1 MTKLQRS
8 VLVLLFL
15 FLLFAGMY
23 FAKEFLVPIIISG
36 VFAMLFIGISNYLE
50 SKGISRAF
58 SALISVFILLVTVG
72 AILILLS
79 MQLSEFAGKVDMM
92 KHRVGEMLIGLKK
105 WVHETVGLSM
115 KQQDELLKQQPT
127 AGSGEGGGMAAAI
140 ASSLMGVVVNA
151 VLGVVYMYLF
161 LYYRSHIK
169 KFILKLVPD
178 SELKNTEDIV
188 HQSGDV
194 ARKYLSGL
202 SFMILM
208 LWILYG
214 IGFSIVGVENAIFFA
229 ILCGVLEIVPFV
241 GNVTGTSLTVL
252 AVLVQGGDGSMVIGV
267 VSTYFVIQFV
277 QTYILEPLV
286 VGEQVS
292 INPLFTI
299 MAIVLG
305 EMVWGI
311 PGMILAI
318 PLLGIVKII
327 CDNVPDLKPYGF
339 LIGSQSR
346 KQNTGVLDKLKG
358 FFSKKESGT

>member
-1 MTKLQRS
+1 MAKLQRS

-15 FLLFAGMY
+15 FLFFAGMY

-36 VFAMLFIGISNYLE
+36 VFAMLFIGISNYFE
-50 SKGISRAF
+50 SKGMSRAL
-58 SALISVFILLVTVG
+58 SALFSVLILVASVSL
-72 AILILLS
+72 ILFLLS
-79 MQLSEFAGKVDMM
+79 MQLSEFAGNVDMM
-92 KHRVGEMLIGLKK
+92 KKRLSEMLVDIKH
-105 WVHETVGLSM
+105 WVRSTVGLSV
-115 KQQDELLKQQPT
+115 KQQNEMLKEQQLT
-127 AGSGEGGGMAAAI
+127 AGGQGSSMAATI
-140 ASSLMGVVVNA
+140 ASSLMSVVINI
-151 VLGVVYMYLF
+151 VLGLVYMYLLLF
-161 LYYRSHIK
+161 YRSHIK

-178 SELKNTEDIV
+178 SELKKTEDVV
-188 HQSGDV
+188 HQAGGV
-194 ARKYLSGL
+194 ATKYLSGL
-202 SFMILM
+202 GLMIVM

-252 AVLVQGGDGSMVIGV
+252 AVLVQGGDGSMVVGV
-267 VSTYFVIQFV
+267 ISTYFVIQFV
-277 QTYILEPLV
+277 QTYILEPLI

-339 LIGSQSR
+339 LIGSQG
-346 KQNTGVLDKLKG
+346 KKNNTSIIDKLKRLIG
-358 FFSKKESGT
+358 KE

>member
-1 MTKLQRS
+1 MAKLQRS

-15 FLLFAGMY
+15 FLIFAGMY
-23 FAKEFLVPIIISG
+23 FAKEFLVPIVISG

-50 SKGISRAF
+50 SKGINRAL
-58 SALISVFILLVTVG
+58 SALISVFILLASVSV
-72 AILILLS
+72 ILILLS

-92 KHRVGEMLIGLKK
+92 KQRIGIILVDLKR
-105 WVHETVGLSM
+105 WVHQTVGLSM
-115 KQQDELLKQQPT
+115 KQQDELLKQQQT
-127 AGSGEGGGMAAAI
+127 SGGVEGGSMVATI
-140 ASSLMGVVVNA
+140 ASSAMGVLVNA

-161 LYYRSHIK
+161 LFYRSHIK

-202 SFMILM
+202 SLMIVM
-208 LWILYG
+208 LWIMYG

-241 GNVTGTSLTVL
+241 GNITGTSLTVL
-252 AVLVQGGDGSMVIGV
+252 AVLVQGGDGGMVVGV
-267 VSTYFVIQFV
+267 LSTYFVIQFV

-305 EMVWGI
+305 EMVWGV

-318 PLLGIVKII
+318 PLIGIVKII

-346 KQNTGVLDKLKG
+346 KQNTGVIDKLKG
-358 FFSKKESGT
+358 FFSKK